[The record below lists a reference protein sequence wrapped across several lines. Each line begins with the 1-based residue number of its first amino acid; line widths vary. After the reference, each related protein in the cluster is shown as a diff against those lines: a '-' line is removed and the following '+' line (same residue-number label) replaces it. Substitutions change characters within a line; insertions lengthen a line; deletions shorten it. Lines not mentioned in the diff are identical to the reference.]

1 MTREEETDVML
12 FHIVLDSLGGVHFG
26 RKVGEDQQVGG
37 AESIA
42 TESVMLG
49 LVEESCASGS
59 MTGSKDHLYLTT
71 AEVDYLTIVKIS
83 DLPLVVTHIIG
94 SNGHITGIQIDFR
107 ERTYPTHMI
116 AMGMSEHH
124 GDRLGSN
131 LCHNLVQIRYIHTCI
146 YQNSTLITL
155 NEVERFVIES
165 VSVSYPGMLV
175 ELAEHHLIILINHFA
190 AKVATVDIGYLRLN
204 HIRHQTKQHG
214 CYKTVS
220 FHHIMV
226 MFMIAFFWILC
237 AKIITKNEMG
247 KKNTYFF
254 CNLLTYSYL
263 CTTFHHNPTDMKRD
277 NEIFEL
283 IEKEHQRQLKG
294 MELIAS
300 ENFVSDQ
307 VMEAMGSYLTNKYAE
322 GYPGKRYYGGC
333 QVVDQVEQLAI
344 DRVCKLFG
352 AEYANVQPHSGA
364 QANAAVLLA
373 VLKPGDTFMGMN
385 LDHGGHLSHGSHVN
399 TSGILYNPI
408 GYNLNKET
416 GRVDYDEMEQLALE
430 HKPKLI
436 IGGGSAYSREWD
448 YKRMREIADKVGALL
463 MIDMAHPAGLIA
475 AGLLDN
481 PVKYAHIVT
490 STTHKTLRGPRGG
503 IILMGKDFDNPWGY
517 TTPKGVVKKMS
528 QLLNSAVF
536 PGQQGG
542 PLEHV
547 IAAKAVAFGE
557 ALQPEFKEWAKQVQK
572 NAKVLAE
579 ELVKR
584 GFHIVSGGTDN
595 HSMLVD
601 LRSKYPD
608 LTGKVA
614 ENALVV
620 ADITVNKN
628 MVPFDSRSAFQT
640 SGLRLGTPA
649 ITTRGAKEDLMV
661 LIAELIEEVL
671 NDPENEEVIA
681 KVRAKVNDT
690 MKNYPLFA
698 Y

>member
-1 MTREEETDVML
+1 M
-12 FHIVLDSLGGVHFG
+12 
-26 RKVGEDQQVGG
+26 K
-37 AESIA
+37 
-42 TESVMLG
+42 
-49 LVEESCASGS
+49 
-59 MTGSKDHLYLTT
+59 KD
-71 AEVDYLTIVKIS
+71 
-83 DLPLVVTHIIG
+83 
-94 SNGHITGIQIDFR
+94 NQ
-107 ERTYPTHMI
+107 
-116 AMGMSEHH
+116 
-124 GDRLGSN
+124 
-131 LCHNLVQIRYIHTCI
+131 
-146 YQNSTLITL
+146 
-155 NEVERFVIES
+155 
-165 VSVSYPGMLV
+165 
-175 ELAEHHLIILINHFA
+175 
-190 AKVATVDIGYLRLN
+190 
-204 HIRHQTKQHG
+204 
-214 CYKTVS
+214 
-220 FHHIMV
+220 
-226 MFMIAFFWILC
+226 
-237 AKIITKNEMG
+237 
-247 KKNTYFF
+247 
-254 CNLLTYSYL
+254 
-263 CTTFHHNPTDMKRD
+263 
-277 NEIFEL
+277 IFEL

-294 MELIAS
+294 IELIAS

-344 DRVCKLFG
+344 DRVCQLFG

-373 VLKPGDTFMGMN
+373 VLNPGDTFMGLN
-385 LDHGGHLSHGSHVN
+385 LAHGGHLSHGSLVN
-399 TSGILYNPI
+399 TSGILYKAV
-408 GYNLNKET
+408 GYDINQET
-416 GRVDYDEMEQLALE
+416 GRVDYDQMEQLAIE

-503 IILMGKDFDNPWGY
+503 IILMGKDFENPWGF
-517 TTPKGVVKKMS
+517 TTPKGQVKMMS
-528 QLLNSAVF
+528 ALLNSAVF

-557 ALQPEFKEWAKQVQK
+557 ALQPEFKEWASQVQK

-584 GFHIVSGGTDN
+584 GFTIVSGGTDN

-601 LRSKYPD
+601 LRSKYPE

-614 ENALVV
+614 ENALVA

-640 SGLRLGTPA
+640 SGIRLGTPA

-661 LIAELIEEVL
+661 EIAALIEEVL
-671 NDPENEEVIA
+671 NDPENEQVITS
-681 KVRAKVNDT
+681 VRQRVNER
-690 MKNYPLFA
+690 MKEYPLFA